1 MPSPDDEEI
10 DSKLLSVTVGEE
22 ITLVVAA
29 VSDSHRNQSS
39 RREWSKGIRAIG
51 GSVAITYKLSDDA
64 LTPPDAPSAVQMNK
78 DTRFIVP
85 FKVPTKF
92 GQEWLNEAYKLDVE
106 LTSDKIEPRRDTSH
120 MKVVHLHCKLPVT
133 APAKLELV
141 LPVESAGKAAGCMA
155 ESSSEEVPCHISVMN
170 GDELSFKVRIL
181 DANDDPV
188 AKTHYD
194 WGLTAKIAQPEAASG
209 LTLSGSLSAEVSDTG
224 IADFSKLRVV
234 LTEQSTLTE
243 SPQVLQLQ
251 LYAAP
256 PRRSN
261 AVPKPLGGV
270 FLELSVLVTPSRLCT
285 SLELSLRQPSGLLY
299 PTLNLLEV
307 AAAAVQR
314 SRKSRKAKVAAA
326 PEGESKKYELVGYA
340 KTTINTVEV
349 LAHSAGGQLSSSEI
363 EIEIEGLEGLE
374 GLEGPEIRQENGADG
389 KVVLLLPELQLS
401 KDVQKLFLTVIERKS
416 GTSVPLVLNI
426 VPDTRDIKARATS
439 YTTPDP
445 SGMLSCAI
453 ASPPFLP
460 CDTWQ
465 ELTWAL
471 KCPTPIPADATWG
484 EYVELSMVDPHGN
497 PIETSC
503 ESSDVYLH
511 VKGESGD
518 DVDLSSRVADLQDG
532 LARNG
537 VLITAHSTGEGPKSS
552 EPAVAS
558 IVAGKPQKAWSCWH
572 GMQPSEGLRVL
583 NCTMLPN
590 IDVEL
595 QDNCGNPCIN
605 MTDSFTARIEPSSEL
620 SGFLNGEFCPMEV
633 TGKGRLTIGL
643 YQRLL
648 RLRDGLVR
656 GEAGDTC
663 HLPTT
668 FKLHTSVSSA
678 SEDQFQ
684 QEQPLSVVVSAGKH
698 PIKLECPEPPAW
710 GHRGM
715 AATLLLWI
723 GAVKLRFLCEVMLLC
738 KRSPRKR
745 GLASGPPRASMCRR
759 CHHPLL
765 GFERSG
771 WLQGYV
777 QLALVSHVHTSAR
790 RRTMPCCQRTKPRSL
805 PTSCSS
811 HGLLTTATQ
820 RRHTRSCISVRRWR
834 TTAPLRSTSAPGMG
848 RRSLDATRFAWA
860 WRRRASSRKLSRR
873 SSHSS
878 SFPAC
883 RPCCGW
889 ARPKKQGRCHAQWRW
904 ATHFGTMAWNS
915 KRRRL
920 APSRPPN
927 HSRSIAA
934 TAVATT
940 CPFRPTQASL

>member
-1 MPSPDDEEI
+1 M
-10 DSKLLSVTVGEE
+10 LSVTVGEE

-64 LTPPDAPSAVQMNK
+64 LTPPDAPSAVQMNIK

-194 WGLTAKIAQPEAASG
+194 WGLIAKIAQPEAASG

-307 AAAAVQR
+307 AAAAVQ
-314 SRKSRKAKVAAA
+314 SSGKSKKAKVAAA

-340 KTTINTVEV
+340 KTTSNTVEV

-374 GLEGPEIRQENGADG
+374 GLPEIRQENSADG
-389 KVVLLLPELQLS
+389 KVVLLLPELS
-401 KDVQKLFLTVIERKS
+401 KDVQKLFLRVIERKS

-439 YTTPDP
+439 HTTPDS
-445 SGMLSCAI
+445 SGMLSGAI
-453 ASPPFLP
+453 ASP
-460 CDTWQ
+460 
-465 ELTWAL
+465 
-471 KCPTPIPADATWG
+471 
-484 EYVELSMVDPHGN
+484 
-497 PIETSC
+497 
-503 ESSDVYLH
+503 
-511 VKGESGD
+511 
-518 DVDLSSRVADLQDG
+518 
-532 LARNG
+532 
-537 VLITAHSTGEGPKSS
+537 
-552 EPAVAS
+552 
-558 IVAGKPQKAWSCWH
+558 
-572 GMQPSEGLRVL
+572 
-583 NCTMLPN
+583 
-590 IDVEL
+590 
-595 QDNCGNPCIN
+595 
-605 MTDSFTARIEPSSEL
+605 
-620 SGFLNGEFCPMEV
+620 
-633 TGKGRLTIGL
+633 
-643 YQRLL
+643 
-648 RLRDGLVR
+648 
-656 GEAGDTC
+656 
-663 HLPTT
+663 
-668 FKLHTSVSSA
+668 
-678 SEDQFQ
+678 
-684 QEQPLSVVVSAGKH
+684 
-698 PIKLECPEPPAW
+698 
-710 GHRGM
+710 
-715 AATLLLWI
+715 
-723 GAVKLRFLCEVMLLC
+723 
-738 KRSPRKR
+738 
-745 GLASGPPRASMCRR
+745 
-759 CHHPLL
+759 
-765 GFERSG
+765 
-771 WLQGYV
+771 
-777 QLALVSHVHTSAR
+777 
-790 RRTMPCCQRTKPRSL
+790 
-805 PTSCSS
+805 
-811 HGLLTTATQ
+811 LLT
-820 RRHTRSCISVRRWR
+820 
-834 TTAPLRSTSAPGMG
+834 L
-848 RRSLDATRFAWA
+848 
-860 WRRRASSRKLSRR
+860 
-873 SSHSS
+873 
-878 SFPAC
+878 
-883 RPCCGW
+883 
-889 ARPKKQGRCHAQWRW
+889 
-904 ATHFGTMAWNS
+904 
-915 KRRRL
+915 
-920 APSRPPN
+920 
-927 HSRSIAA
+927 
-934 TAVATT
+934 
-940 CPFRPTQASL
+940 